1 MISNVATTSRE
12 ALARLSQ
19 PGKNTQGDDVF
30 EVISKACAAGRKD
43 LSLREIKHLYQDRF
57 SRDIDVSTV
66 AARVNVLVKAERLLR
81 VAVSRPCSLSGRAV
95 MPVRV
100 APCQAV
106 LPS

>member
-12 ALARLSQ
+12 ALASLSKS
-19 PGKNTQGDDVF
+19 GKNTQGDDVF
-30 EVISKACAAGRKD
+30 QVISKACAAGRKD
-43 LSLREIKHLYQDRF
+43 LSLREIKQAYQDTF

-66 AARVNVLVKAERLLR
+66 AARVNALVKAERLLR
-81 VAVSRPCSLSGRAV
+81 ATVSRPCSWSGRYV

-100 APCQAV
+100 APVQAA

>member
-1 MISNVATTSRE
+1 MISNVATTSRQ

-43 LSLREIKHLYQDRF
+43 LSLREIKHLYQDRY

-66 AARVNVLVKAERLLR
+66 SARVNALVKAKRL
-81 VAVSRPCSLSGRAV
+81 VHAAESRLCAWSARS
-95 MPVRV
+95 
-100 APCQAV
+100 V
-106 LPS
+106 LPVSLAPTQPDLPY